1 MYWPGIIAGVVF
13 AVALFFIVYYYLKN
27 VKENGKT
34 IDTAINIGKGVT
46 EIAGAIIKAFDKDPN
61 TKSSVEQ
68 IYEYGS
74 LAVASVEQSFKKL
87 KAELLANGGNIK
99 ALNQT
104 MKAEALAFVDK
115 LAKADGRELTDDE
128 RAIIG
133 GIIEASLF
141 FLPQPVFAE
150 LIESEEADS
159 NSSPGD
165 GG

>member
-13 AVALFFIVYYYLKN
+13 AVGLFFIIYYYLKN
-27 VKENGKT
+27 VGENGKT
-34 IDTAINIGKGVT
+34 IDAAINIGKGVS
-46 EIAGAIIKAFDKDPN
+46 EIAGAIINALDKDPN
-61 TKSSVEQ
+61 TKSPVEQ
-68 IYEYGS
+68 IYEYAS
-74 LAVASVEQSFKKL
+74 LATASVEQSFKKL

-99 ALNQT
+99 TLNQT

-141 FLPQPVFAE
+141 FLPKPVLAE
-150 LIESEEADS
+150 LIESEETDS
-159 NSSPGD
+159 SSSSGV

>member
-13 AVALFFIVYYYLKN
+13 AVGIFFIIYYYLKN

-34 IDTAINIGKGVT
+34 IDMAINIGKGVT
-46 EIAGAIIKAFDKDPN
+46 EIAGAIIKAFDKDPHEK
-61 TKSSVEQ
+61 TPVEQ
-68 IYEYGS
+68 IYEYAS
-74 LAVASVEQSFKKL
+74 IAVASVEQSFKKL

-128 RAIIG
+128 KAIIG

-141 FLPQPVFAE
+141 FLPQPGLAE

-159 NSSPGD
+159 DSSPGS
-165 GG
+165 GS

>member
-13 AVALFFIVYYYLKN
+13 AVGLFFIIYYYLRN
-27 VKENGKT
+27 VKENGKNVDMA
-34 IDTAINIGKGVT
+34 IDIGKGVT
-46 EIAGAIIKAFDKDPN
+46 EIAGAVIKAFDKDPN
-61 TKSSVEQ
+61 TKSPVEQ

-115 LAKADGRELTDDE
+115 LAKADGHELTDDE

-141 FLPQPVFAE
+141 FLPKPVFAE
-150 LIESEEADS
+150 LVEPEETDS
-159 NSSPGD
+159 NSSPSDRG
-165 GG
+165 